1 MTLSLLISF
10 IFFTL
15 TFTFFTTPLLANHEN
30 VLRYWKSSYPNIPIP
45 SVISQSISKMK
56 PNDIDMVVSLIKK
69 QALSSNL
76 PYFCETAS
84 LVCFHNVATK
94 CIGYYDSG
102 PTKPPA
108 TKTPSHDMSPLPQN
122 NKLYLPANN
131 KLYRGIFFRESVL
144 KNGAKFDMGNLEV
157 DLSPAKAFL
166 PYPIASL
173 LTPKQAQVLFSK
185 TDIAHMM
192 DNTISMCNSFMP
204 GETRKCVSS
213 VREIVNFPAEIF
225 RDRRLKMLN
234 PKSNAGSQKTVLL
247 KNIRPVLRENPKA
260 KFVSCHEVFFPYKL
274 MYCHATSSVQVYEAD
289 LVHPET
295 QEMVNDGMFAVCHRD
310 TSHWD
315 PKHVSFSELK
325 VGPGE
330 TEVCHWISTANLAW
344 VHLDDTI
351 PS

>member
-1 MTLSLLISF
+1 MSAMLISF

-15 TFTFFTTPLLANHEN
+15 TLTFFTTPLLANHEN

-56 PNDIDMVVSLIKK
+56 PNDIDTVVSLIKK
-69 QALSSNL
+69 QALSSKL

-94 CIGYYDSG
+94 CIGYYSG
-102 PTKPPA
+102 PNPRPTR
-108 TKTPSHDMSPLPQN
+108 KTLPHSDMSPLPE
-122 NKLYLPANN
+122 NN

-166 PYPIASL
+166 PYSIASL

-213 VREIVNFPAEIF
+213 VRDIIDFPAEIF
-225 RDRRLKMLN
+225 GDRRLKMLN
-234 PKSNAGSQKTVLL
+234 PKSNVGSQKTVLL
-247 KNIRPVLRENPKA
+247 KNIRPVLHENPKA
-260 KFVSCHEVFFPYKL
+260 KFVSCHEVFFPYIL

-295 QEMVNDGMFAVCHRD
+295 QEKVNDGMFAICHRD

-351 PS
+351 RN